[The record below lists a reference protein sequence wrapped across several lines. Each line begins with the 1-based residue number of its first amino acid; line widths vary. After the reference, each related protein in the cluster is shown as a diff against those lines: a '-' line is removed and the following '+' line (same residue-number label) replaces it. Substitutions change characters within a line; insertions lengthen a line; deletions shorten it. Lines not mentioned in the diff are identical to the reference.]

1 MAYLSDEGLIIVV
14 SEVVR
19 QYVVGEERCVFNG
32 KTPAVL
38 GPADSQ
44 CVLRILT

>member
-19 QYVVGEERCVFNG
+19 QYVIGKERCVFYG
-32 KTPAVL
+32 KTLAVL
-38 GPADSQ
+38 CPADSR
-44 CVLRILT
+44 CVLRIL